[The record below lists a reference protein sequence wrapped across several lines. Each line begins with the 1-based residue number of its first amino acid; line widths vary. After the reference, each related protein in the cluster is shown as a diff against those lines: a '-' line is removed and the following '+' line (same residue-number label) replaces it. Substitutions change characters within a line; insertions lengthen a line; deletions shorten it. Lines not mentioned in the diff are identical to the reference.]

1 MRIRALIVEDEPLA
15 RQALRDL
22 VEEVDWLDLVGEAAD
37 GGSAVDAIDALKPDL
52 VFLDV
57 KLPEISGLDVLE
69 RIRHAP
75 AVIFTTAFD
84 EFAVPAFEFEAVDYL
99 VKPFGRK
106 RFLAAV
112 GRLRRRLEGER
123 PAPAS
128 PEGVR
133 AVLAAG
139 PARRLFARDGDRFV
153 PIAVESV
160 SRIEARDDY
169 AAVYSAG
176 RTFLLHVSLGE
187 LETRLDRERFLRI
200 HRSHIVNLD
209 YVDLIRPF
217 DERRLLVVLKDGTK
231 VLASRAGSHLLRGLV
246 E

>member
-22 VEEVDWLDLVGEAAD
+22 VDEVDWLDLVGEAAD
-37 GGSAVDAIDALKPDL
+37 GLSAVDAIDALEPDL

-57 KLPEISGLDVLE
+57 KLPEVSGLDVLE
-69 RIRHAP
+69 RVRHEP

-84 EFAVPAFEFEAVDYL
+84 EFAVPAFEVDALDYL

-112 GRLRRRLEGER
+112 GRARRRLEGAR
-123 PAPAS
+123 TAPAS
-128 PEGVR
+128 
-133 AVLAAG
+133 G

-153 PIAVESV
+153 PIAVESIGHV
-160 SRIEARDDY
+160 EAQDDY
-169 AAVYSAG
+169 AAVHAGG
-176 RTFLLHVSLGE
+176 RTFLLHVSLGD
-187 LETRLDRERFLRI
+187 LETRLDRERFLRV

-209 YVDLIRPF
+209 HIDVIRPF